1 MEVAFAWWEFKTDI
15 GLQYRPMCTVD
26 IQKKN
31 GEWEQYVFKIDSGAD
46 TMLMEEGDRD
56 SLGYALGDC
65 ITCKYTNANNDEII
79 ARYPQF
85 LYKNRRLYHQ

>member
-1 MEVAFAWWEFKTDI
+1 
-15 GLQYRPMCTVD
+15 MCTVD

-56 SLGYALGDC
+56 SLGYTLGDC
-65 ITCKYTNANNDEII
+65 ITCKYTNANND
-79 ARYPQF
+79 
-85 LYKNRRLYHQ
+85 

>member
-1 MEVAFAWWEFKTDI
+1 M
-15 GLQYRPMCTVD
+15 YVD

-79 ARYPQF
+79 SSYPQF
-85 LYKNRRLYHQ
+85 LYKNRRLYSSIMYLFVFLKSQLRIFY